1 MDLRLTPTPLRGSV
15 TVPASKSMSHR
26 MVIAAAL
33 AHGGES
39 MVDNLSL
46 SEDITA
52 TLKAVKMLGA
62 SYEMSG
68 GRAVIRGG
76 RSSIDAPL
84 LDCGESGSTLRFL
97 IPIALA
103 LTGEVSFTG
112 HGRLME
118 RPLDTYFDLFDQK
131 GISHTLENGILTV
144 KGTLTGGEF
153 PLSGAVSS
161 QFITGL
167 LFTLPLLK
175 EDSRIVITDSLSSK
189 AYVAMT
195 LDALKAF
202 GIQAEQEGWNSFA
215 IPGGQK
221 YQPRNVSVEGDYSQ
235 AAFFLE
241 ANFTGSKIS
250 LDGLNPDS
258 LQGDRAAADILA
270 SYKNSG
276 EIIVD
281 ADEIPDLIPAL
292 AAAAAFRTGEVTRF
306 VNAGRLRVKESDR
319 IASTVAMLR
328 ALGAKAES
336 GEDSITVY
344 GSKALPGNVSPVN
357 CQNDHRIA
365 MAAGAASCGCEN
377 QVTLLG
383 AECVRKSYPRF
394 WDDFRTLGGQT
405 EQLPERTI

>member
-1 MDLRLTPTPLRGSV
+1 MDLRLTPSRLRGSV

-33 AHGGES
+33 CRGGSSRVE
-39 MVDNLSL
+39 NLSL

-52 TLKAVKMLGA
+52 TFRAVGALGA
-62 SYEMSG
+62 RYEVCG
-68 GRAVIRGG
+68 GSALIHGG
-76 RSSIDAPL
+76 GCAEAPPL

-103 LTGEVSFTG
+103 LTGEASFTG

-131 GISHTLENGILTV
+131 GISHRLQDGVLTV
-144 KGTLTGGEF
+144 SGRLTGGEF

-167 LFTLPLLK
+167 LFTLPLLQ

-189 AYVAMT
+189 GYVAMT

-202 GIQAEQEGWNSFA
+202 GIRAERDGWQSFF
-215 IPGGQK
+215 IPGGQS
-221 YQPRNVSVEGDYSQ
+221 YQPRDVSVEGDWSQ

-241 ANFTGSKIS
+241 ANFIGGDIA
-250 LDGLNPDS
+250 LRGLNRDS
-258 LQGDRAAADILA
+258 LQGDRAAEEILR
-270 SYKNSG
+270 SYHVPG
-276 EIIVD
+276 EIVVD

-306 VNAGRLRVKESDR
+306 VNAGRLRIKESDR
-319 IASTVAMLR
+319 IESTAAMLR
-328 ALGAKAES
+328 ALGAKAET

-344 GSKALPGNVSPVN
+344 GQRTLPGNISPVD
-357 CQNDHRIA
+357 CKNDHRIA
-365 MAAGAASCGCEN
+365 MAAGAAACGCEHP
-377 QVTLLG
+377 VTLLG
-383 AECVRKSYPRF
+383 AECVKKSYPRF
-394 WDDFRTLGGQT
+394 WDDFRELGGKT
-405 EQLPERTI
+405 EILPERTI